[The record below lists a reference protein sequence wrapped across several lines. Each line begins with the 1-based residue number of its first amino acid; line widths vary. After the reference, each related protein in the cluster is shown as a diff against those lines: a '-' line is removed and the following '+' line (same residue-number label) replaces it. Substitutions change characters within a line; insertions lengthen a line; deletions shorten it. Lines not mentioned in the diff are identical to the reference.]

1 MESKNGG
8 GLGMRLAPLHTKVGK
23 WRGDSSFLLPYG
35 HCKGGGVA
43 WGGGVSIMLAWCG
56 AFPLC
61 DHQRWSKER
70 LKLTKPH
77 TIDRQLSFDLCYV
90 HC

>member
-1 MESKNGG
+1 
-8 GLGMRLAPLHTKVGK
+8 MRLAPLYTKVGK

-35 HCKGGGVA
+35 HCKGGGVV
-43 WGGGVSIMLAWCG
+43 WGGCQSCWHGG
-56 AFPLC
+56 ALPLC
-61 DHQRWSKER
+61 DHQRWSEER
-70 LKLTKPH
+70 LKLTKSH